1 MSNAAISPLSLAAH
15 EISHLITDP
24 DATGIRADSDGW
36 TVMSATGSP
45 PTSGDDFLNRHCA
58 GVIAEITLRYGVE
71 LGGIM
76 ARTEEIWHTDI
87 GEDDRFIIDRLSIPM
102 RAAIYARCAP
112 LIHSVL
118 TDIGRARL
126 TAIGHHLLQMS
137 PGDVLDF
144 HLENVNV

>member
-1 MSNAAISPLSLAAH
+1 MFNASPLYLAAH
-15 EISHLITDP
+15 ECGHLAIDP
-24 DATGIRADSDGW
+24 SATGIRADADGGW
-36 TVMSATGSP
+36 TVLSTEP
-45 PTSGDDFLNRHCA
+45 PLCGDELLNRQCA

-112 LIHSVL
+112 LIHRVL

-137 PGDVLDF
+137 PGEEF
-144 HLENVNV
+144 AFNLESAHV

>member
-1 MSNAAISPLSLAAH
+1 MSNVSALYLAAH
-15 EISHLITDP
+15 EIGHIAIDPSATGVRSDP
-24 DATGIRADSDGW
+24 DGGW
-36 TVMSATGSP
+36 TVLSTEP
-45 PTSGDDFLNRHCA
+45 PLSGDELLNRQCA

-112 LIHSVL
+112 LIHRVL
-118 TDIGRARL
+118 TDIGRVRL